1 VLYEGSCESEP
12 ANPSVA
18 SPSPF
23 AGVKV
28 EISKEEYIQLKWDA
42 RYWQRRHQQA
52 LLREE
57 ELKEKIERLE
67 ARIRD
72 LLQRLFGRRSEK
84 SGAGQES
91 QARIGVAP
99 RPRGQQPGSAGHGR
113 TDWAHLPMEE
123 ELKELSAAEK
133 HCPQCGE
140 ALVSFPGTED
150 SEVLE
155 IAVRAYRR
163 RIRRK
168 RYRPG
173 CGCGVLAGIITAP
186 APARLIPKGLLGVS
200 VLVEVLLS
208 KYLYAQPLNRW
219 RQYWA
224 TTGLKIPSGTL
235 IGSLKP
241 LAPLFRP
248 VVAACQ
254 ARQLTEGYC
263 HADETGWKVF
273 EAIDGKVGYKW
284 YLWVIRTASAMVF
297 VMAPGRGAQ
306 VPMAYFSRLL
316 VQTIL
321 VCDRYSAYKK
331 FARTI
336 GVLLAFCWAHCRR
349 DFLELARGYPP
360 LQGWAMGWVERIG
373 TLYQLND
380 ERLEVR
386 ADAASF
392 AERDARLKAHVEQM
406 RQEYEC
412 GLADQGLHRAA
423 RKVLKSLKN
432 HWEGLTVFVDRPEVR
447 MDNNTVETALRNE
460 VTILS
465 LCTSLLSVCKHWK
478 LVFVIAA
485 TRATLSG
492 DGGGHTFVS
501 QIGSPDLIGRVKHDL
516 LSRENA
522 ILDETTNDMV
532 GYAKQF
538 RRFGHR
544 QPFAVFFRGTVG
556 MYSALSAHRADTE
569 RSPGILL
576 PRAHAHPVQRSGD
589 VFVGPTAR
597 HATYHGESLLGRTA
611 AMLAAFEFSN
621 T

>member
-1 VLYEGSCESEP
+1 MLYEPSTESEP
-12 ANPSVA
+12 AISSVA
-18 SPSPF
+18 SPTPF
-23 AGVKV
+23 ASVKV

-42 RYWQRRHQQA
+42 RYWQRRHQQV
-52 LLREE
+52 LIREE
-57 ELKEKIERLE
+57 ELKEKIEGLE

-84 SGAGQES
+84 GGAGQER
-91 QARIGVAP
+91 QASVAVAR
-99 RPRGQQPGSAGHGR
+99 RPRGQRPGSSGHGR
-113 TDWAHLPMEE
+113 RDWAHLPVEE
-123 ELKELSAAEK
+123 ELKDLSGAEK

-155 IAVRAYRR
+155 IEVRAYRR

-173 CGCGVLAGIITAP
+173 CRCGVLPGIITAP
-186 APARLIPKGLLGVS
+186 APARLIPKGLLGIS

-224 TTGLKIPSGTL
+224 TAGLKLSSGTV
-235 IGSLKP
+235 IGALKP
-241 LAPLFRP
+241 LVPLFRP
-248 VVAACQ
+248 VVQ
-254 ARQLTEGYC
+254 AFQEQQLTEGYC

-297 VMAPGRGAQ
+297 VMAPGRGAR
-306 VPMAYFSRLL
+306 VPITYFSRLL

-373 TLYQLND
+373 TLYHLNNA
-380 ERLEVR
+380 RVEVL

-392 AERDARLKAHVEQM
+392 AERDAQVKAHLAQM
-406 RQEYEC
+406 RQEYERE
-412 GLADQGLHRAA
+412 LADQGLHRAA
-423 RKVLKSLKN
+423 RKVLTSLKN
-432 HWEGLTVFVDRPEVR
+432 HWEGLTVFVDHPWVR

-460 VTILS
+460 VLGRKGYYGS
-465 LCTSLLSVCKHWK
+465 GSVWAAELAALLFSLLMT
-478 LVFVIAA
+478 LVH
-485 TRATLSG
+485 SW
-492 DGGGHTFVS
+492 
-501 QIGSPDLIGRVKHDL
+501 QINPRRWLQEYLEACAQNGQKPPAD
-516 LSRENA
+516 LSRFLPWQMSPQRLHELRVPQPPIPA
-522 ILDETTNDMV
+522 TN
-532 GYAKQF
+532 
-538 RRFGHR
+538 
-544 QPFAVFFRGTVG
+544 T
-556 MYSALSAHRADTE
+556 S
-569 RSPGILL
+569 
-576 PRAHAHPVQRSGD
+576 
-589 VFVGPTAR
+589 
-597 HATYHGESLLGRTA
+597 
-611 AMLAAFEFSN
+611 
-621 T
+621 